1 MIGVGAGFISLVN
14 LVEGRFV
21 PGMLWMISAAVF
33 DGIDGKVA
41 SLLNSRSEAGSAID
55 SLGDVLSF
63 GLLPGFSLY
72 LFYRN
77 APQDNTL
84 TEIAA
89 WVTGI
94 CYTWAGVMRE
104 VRFVS
109 TQLERTRAEGF
120 IGLPIAPPAGLNIGL
135 VSLANLF
142 PETLYNTA
150 GLTLVLLIVITNIYL
165 MTKSTINYKRWGG
178 RAIALQM
185 SVSIVPGIV
194 AFIAWETFG
203 AFVAVYLISVSSVYI
218 LTHLLQTLYRM
229 RPGYQAES

>member
-1 MIGVGAGFISLVN
+1 
-14 LVEGRFV
+14 
-21 PGMLWMISAAVF
+21 
-33 DGIDGKVA
+33 
-41 SLLNSRSEAGSAID
+41 
-55 SLGDVLSF
+55 
-63 GLLPGFSLY
+63 
-72 LFYRN
+72 
-77 APQDNTL
+77 
-84 TEIAA
+84 
-89 WVTGI
+89 
-94 CYTWAGVMRE
+94 
-104 VRFVS
+104 
-109 TQLERTRAEGF
+109 
-120 IGLPIAPPAGLNIGL
+120 PAGLNIGL